1 MDVVAMTRELG
12 KLIQTDE
19 RYLAFMEAKKKNDED
34 LELGGL
40 IGKLNLIQM
49 SYQNESA
56 KETPDQAKLDQW
68 DADFRDVYG
77 SIMLNENMR
86 RFEEKKQALDDLMNY
101 LIQILSLCV
110 NGEDPET
117 CEPKPEDDGACTG
130 SCSTCGGC
138 G

>member
-1 MDVVAMTRELG
+1 MDVVTKARELG
-12 KLIQTDE
+12 KVIQADD
-19 RYLAFMEAKKKNDED
+19 RYLAYMEAKKNNDAD
-34 LELGGL
+34 LELNGL

-49 SYQNESA
+49 SYQNESE
-56 KETPDQAKLDQW
+56 KEVPDQNKLDQW

-86 RFEEKKQALDDLMNY
+86 RFEEKKQELDDLMNY
-101 LIQILSLCV
+101 LIQILTLCV

-117 CEPKPEDDGACTG
+117 CEPKPESDGACTG

>member
-12 KLIQTDE
+12 KLIQTDDS
-19 RYLAFMEAKKKNDED
+19 YLAFMEAKKKNDED
-34 LELGGL
+34 LELGGM

-56 KETPDQAKLDQW
+56 KENPDQAKLDQW

-86 RFEEKKQALDDLMNY
+86 RFEEKKQELDDMMNY

-117 CEPKPEDDGACTG
+117 CEPKPADDGACTG

>member
-110 NGEDPET
+110 NGDDPET